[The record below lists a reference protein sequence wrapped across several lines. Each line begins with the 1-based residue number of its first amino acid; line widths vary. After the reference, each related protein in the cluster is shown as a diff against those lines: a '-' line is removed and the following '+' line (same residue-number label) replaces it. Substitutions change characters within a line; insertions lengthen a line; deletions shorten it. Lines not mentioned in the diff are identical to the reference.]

1 MSTHNRRYYTKVMN
15 GTISSTPG
23 GVKKSG
29 IKTVRKNGEKHYV
42 SKKKSTQAKKN
53 FAPCNKAVAAEK
65 KEQGYGKHDFVLL
78 KGSFLKAVQDRY
90 YK

>member
-1 MSTHNRRYYTKVMN
+1 MELFPKHL
-15 GTISSTPG
+15 G
-23 GVKKSG
+23 GVTKNG
-29 IKTVRKNGEKHYV
+29 IKTIHKNGEKHYV

-53 FAPCNKAVAAEK
+53 FGPWNKAVEAEK
-65 KEQGYGKHDFVLL
+65 KAQGYNKNEFILL